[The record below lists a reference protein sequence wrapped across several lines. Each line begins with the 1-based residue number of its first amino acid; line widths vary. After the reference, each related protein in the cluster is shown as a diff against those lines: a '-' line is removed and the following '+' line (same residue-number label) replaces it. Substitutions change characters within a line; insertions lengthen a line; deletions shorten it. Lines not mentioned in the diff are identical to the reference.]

1 MPSLIENIF
10 WFCFSLALFRRS
22 MEIFYSVETL
32 IFVYTSVLIHSLRKP
47 ILHLSFFCFGI
58 PIDKSLI
65 LTILFLLKSNL
76 NNEYQSII
84 KLIVRERYTL
94 IYTSSIV
101 VAFIILEPL
110 LILFFSKNTRR
121 KSFHIVCFL
130 IYSQHSKL
138 IMEISNYLILASV
151 LICKTDLVERYGQ
164 KFLNC
169 KNQQKDK
176 FSHFFLLCGMVLPYY
191 FLSYGEYVRSL
202 ISICVMDSAASFVGT
217 IQKSRRKTL
226 QGFLFGQLAAYTFEY
241 LYLREISYK
250 YHLFVGFVEY
260 YCKINDNISIPF
272 FGTVFQ
278 KMIQGNIDILS

>member
-1 MPSLIENIF
+1 MPSLIENVF

-22 MEIFYSVETL
+22 MEIFYSAEIL
-32 IFVYTSVLIHSLRKP
+32 IFVYSSVIVHSLHKP
-47 ILHLSFFCFGI
+47 ILYLSFFCFGI
-58 PIDKSLI
+58 PIDHSLI

-76 NNEYQSII
+76 NSEYQSII
-84 KLIVRERYTL
+84 KLIMKEKYTL
-94 IYTSSIV
+94 IYTGGIAMV
-101 VAFIILEPL
+101 FIILEPL
-110 LILFFSKNTRR
+110 FILFFSKNTRR

-138 IMEISNYLILASV
+138 VMEISNYLMLVSV

-176 FSHFFLLCGMVLPYY
+176 FSHFFLLCGMVLPYH
-191 FLSYGEYVRSL
+191 FLSYREYVKSL
-202 ISICVMDSAASFVGT
+202 ISICIMDSAASFVGT
-217 IQKSRRKTL
+217 IQKSKRKTL

-241 LYLREISYK
+241 LYLQKISYK
-250 YHLFVGFVEY
+250 YHLFVGFIEY

-278 KMIQGNIDILS
+278 KMIQENIGILS